1 MAVRFD
7 FVPAMSRHELSS
19 GTHYLRYLQDLQG
32 KKIWQKQCLKAPVGG
47 ESHNSFRKC
56 RPATT
61 NFGQGPALSET
72 ISSSSEFNSATFQ
85 ATSK

>member
-7 FVPAMSRHELSS
+7 FVPAMSRHELSF

-32 KKIWQKQCLKAPVGG
+32 KKMWQNQWPKAPVGS
-47 ESHNSFRKC
+47 ESHNSFPKC
-56 RPATT
+56 CPATT

-85 ATSK
+85 VTLK